1 MNKHKEERIEYS
13 IETMIQ
19 NDNTNENTISETLP
33 DNINRI
39 SKFKSTIEYTKLMI
53 LSNNMQSKISYHQMG
68 KEGLGWGNNGM
79 RDR

>member
-39 SKFKSTIEYTKLMI
+39 IKFKSTIEYTKLMI
-53 LSNNMQSKISYHQMG
+53 LSNNMQSIIS
-68 KEGLGWGNNGM
+68 
-79 RDR
+79 